1 MRGLGNASR
10 KFLSICAILAVFLAG
25 INGIGAAEAKTLKLL
40 ALGTSLTQGYNL
52 PPGTDYCAVLQA
64 RLRAKGYDVSVIN
77 AGVSGDTSDGGLA
90 RLDWLLEDPVDGVLV
105 ELGSNDALRAF
116 DPAIPEK
123 NIDAI
128 LGKLAARHIPVL
140 LAGMKAPPN
149 MGSSYVAKFD
159 AIYPALAKKHGVLF
173 YPFFLEG
180 VAAQPKLNQADG
192 MHPNEKGSQVIV
204 TNILPSVEKL
214 IEQIKAQA
222 PVK

>member
-1 MRGLGNASR
+1 MRGPGYVSR
-10 KFLSICAILAVFLAG
+10 HFLSICAILAVFVAG
-25 INGIGAAEAKTLKLL
+25 INGIAAAEAKTLKLL

-64 RLRAKGYDVSVIN
+64 RLRAKGYDVTVIN

-90 RLDWLLEDPVDGVLV
+90 RLDWLLEDPVDGVIV

-116 DPAIPEK
+116 DPSIPEK
-123 NIDAI
+123 NIDTI
-128 LGKLAARHIPVL
+128 LSKLAARRIPVL

-149 MGSSYVAKFD
+149 MGRAYVAKFD
-159 AIYPALAKKHGVLF
+159 AIYPALAKRHGVLF
-173 YPFFLEG
+173 YPFFLDG

-204 TNILPSVEKL
+204 TKILPYVEQL
-214 IEQIKAQA
+214 IAQIKAQT

>member
-1 MRGLGNASR
+1 
-10 KFLSICAILAVFLAG
+10 LSICAILAVFVSG
-25 INGIGAAEAKTLKLL
+25 INGIAAAEAKTLKLL

-90 RLDWLLEDPVDGVLV
+90 RLDWLLEDPVDGVIV
-105 ELGSNDALRAF
+105 ELGANDALRAF
-116 DPAIPEK
+116 DPAIPAR

-128 LGKLAARHIPVL
+128 LSKLAARRIPAL

-149 MGSSYVAKFD
+149 MGSTYVAAFD
-159 AIYPALAKKHGVLF
+159 ALYPALAKKYGVLF
-173 YPFFLEG
+173 FPFFLDG

-204 TNILPSVEKL
+204 TNILPYVEQL
-214 IEQIKAQA
+214 IAQIKTQA
-222 PVK
+222 PTK